1 MKYEIIGKNIEVTD
15 GIRTAAQDSLG
26 ELEKYFNDK
35 DVTVRVVVRT
45 YPVGQKVEVTL
56 VPAQGHAIRQE
67 VIHEDLYAAID
78 MAGKKIENQIRKLK
92 ERVTSSKKRKKGF
105 SEIYVESA
113 IEKNESKLGEITRRK
128 TLENKPMTEEEAILQ
143 FELSGHDFYV
153 FEDFEVEMTKIIY
166 KRKDGQYG
174 IIELEA

>member
-1 MKYEIIGKNIEVTD
+1 MRYEIIGKNIEVTE
-15 GIRTAAQDSLG
+15 GIRTAAKDSLG

-35 DVTVRVVVRT
+35 DVTARVVVRT

-56 VPAQGHAIRQE
+56 VPIKGHAIRQE
-67 VIHEDLYAAID
+67 VIHENLYAAID
-78 MAGKKIENQIRKLK
+78 MAGKKLEKQIRKLK
-92 ERVTSSKKRKKGF
+92 ERVTTSNKRKKGF

-113 IEKNESKLGEITRRK
+113 IQESNDKLREITRRK

-153 FEDFEVEMTKIIY
+153 FEDFEVELTKIIY